1 MQDEEKEAIPA
12 CRKTTCCSGL
22 SDDAKQ
28 ELNNLKRHQKYRFVT
43 LRIEGSIVVPDVCA
57 TVSDGPDALKRSLPI
72 ADCRYCIY
80 DLEKKTEDGRCT
92 STLLFISWLPRNAI
106 PHMKMA
112 YSSSQV
118 AIRQKLTGLIDVA
131 ATIWEDI
138 ALHLGVIESDDEDSS
153 IDM

>member
-1 MQDEEKEAIPA
+1 
-12 CRKTTCCSGL
+12 
-22 SDDAKQ
+22 
-28 ELNNLKRHQKYRFVT
+28 
-43 LRIEGSIVVPDVCA
+43 
-57 TVSDGPDALKRSLPI
+57 
-72 ADCRYCIY
+72 
-80 DLEKKTEDGRCT
+80 
-92 STLLFISWLPRNAI
+92 
-106 PHMKMA
+106 MKMA